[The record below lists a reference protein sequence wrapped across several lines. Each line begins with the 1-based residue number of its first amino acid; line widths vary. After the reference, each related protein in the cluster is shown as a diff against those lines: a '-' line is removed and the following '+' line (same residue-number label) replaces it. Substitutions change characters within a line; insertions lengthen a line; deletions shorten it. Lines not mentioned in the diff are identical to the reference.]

1 MSNPIKQ
8 QAYENILNIIIIRE
22 MQIKNAIIREMQIK
36 TIKHT

>member
-22 MQIKNAIIREMQIK
+22 MQIKNAIIRQMQIK